1 MIVNEMK
8 VSIKEKEEQVIL
20 MRKEIE
26 GSKFSYSS
34 LMESNSNLQIE
45 IN

>member
-8 VSIKEKEEQVIL
+8 VTVKEKDEQLIL
-20 MRKEIE
+20 MKKEIE

-34 LMESNSNLQIE
+34 LMESKSNLQIE